1 MSSLKER
8 LLNRERP
15 TATYPCRV
23 APVEETQSAETALAV
38 ARKTALSVKADDKP
52 AARKAKK
59 MLDDAV
65 ARRDA
70 CYEPIK
76 LRALP
81 PADFEALGDTY
92 PDAPDDA
99 TDEVR
104 RQRDEEYLH
113 AVFLA
118 SVEGD
123 LTGPEW
129 TEFVQQHLSTGERN
143 DLFNL
148 AIAVNGRVRALDPS
162 TPKGST
168 GTRR

>member
-1 MSSLKER
+1 MSLKER
-8 LLNRERP
+8 LLARERP

-23 APVEETQSAETALAV
+23 APVEETQDAETALAA
-38 ARKTALSVKADDKP
+38 ARKAALAVKADDKT

-59 MLDDAV
+59 LLDDAT
-65 ARRDA
+65 ARRNA
-70 CYEPIK
+70 CYESIR

-92 PDAPDDA
+92 PEADEKDSE
-99 TDEVR
+99 EVR

-113 AVFLA
+113 GVFLA

-123 LTGPEW
+123 LTEAEW

-143 DLFNL
+143 DLYNL

-162 TPKGST
+162 VPKGLT